1 MGLPQF
7 VRLLKGCEMVLTI
20 SYPTNEAEW
29 YAKGTFEGG
38 AYFEVP
44 ATFNPD
50 GTCDT
55 VATDAS
61 VQFLALILSTLN

>member
-1 MGLPQF
+1 
-7 VRLLKGCEMVLTI
+7 MVLTI
-20 SYPTNEAEW
+20 FYPANEAEW

-38 AYFEVP
+38 VYFEVP

-55 VATDAS
+55 AATDAS
-61 VQFLALILSTLN
+61 VQQFAFILSMKS